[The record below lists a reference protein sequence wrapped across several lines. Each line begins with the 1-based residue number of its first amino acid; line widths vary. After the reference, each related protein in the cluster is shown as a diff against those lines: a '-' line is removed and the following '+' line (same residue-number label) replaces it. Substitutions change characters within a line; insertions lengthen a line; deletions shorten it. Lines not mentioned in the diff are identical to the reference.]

1 MKWEERISKYFHSYV
16 IRRNK
21 KMNDKWRE
29 RNKQNKFVVKK
40 SIQREQTKQTIS
52 SIWSSWILMERKK
65 IAFGERPTE
74 DERERKRHTGVSLV
88 GGGKSWVKV
97 CKN

>member
-1 MKWEERISKYFHSYV
+1 
-16 IRRNK
+16 
-21 KMNDKWRE
+21 
-29 RNKQNKFVVKK
+29 
-40 SIQREQTKQTIS
+40 
-52 SIWSSWILMERKK
+52 MERKK

-74 DERERKRHTGVSLV
+74 DERGRRRHTGVSLV